1 MFKKSSVPIYLFV
14 ALMISLS
21 VIFHASNDTPA
32 AAALPQQ
39 TTPQNT
45 FSKVEAVKLP
55 EKVVFAGEQAPLGS
69 FDVRE
74 RLDREL
80 LVNTYWHSNTLQ
92 LFKLASRYF
101 PVIEKILKEESVPDD
116 FKYLALAESGLRNV
130 ISPSDAAGFWQFLES
145 AGKENGL
152 EINSV
157 VDERYDIEMSTRA
170 ACRYLRKSHDE
181 FGSWTLA
188 AASYN
193 MGKSRLRKIIGEQK
207 ADSYYDL
214 FMNDETSRYV
224 FRILAL
230 KEIIS
235 NPKKYGFYLEKSDY
249 YEPLKTRAVTVQE
262 DIDDLAAFAI
272 QYGTNYKTL
281 KLLNPWMRQP
291 YLRVKKGKSYFVQ
304 LPV

>member
-1 MFKKSSVPIYLFV
+1 MRPKSSVPVFLFI

-21 VIFHASNDTPA
+21 IIFRANNDAPATTTPA
-32 AAALPQQ
+32 PQN
-39 TTPQNT
+39 TSGNT
-45 FSKVEAVKLP
+45 FSKIEAIKLP
-55 EKVVFAGEQAPLGS
+55 EKIAFANEQAPLTS

-92 LFKLASRYF
+92 LFKLASRHF
-101 PVIEKILKEESVPDD
+101 PAIEKILKEQGVPED

-145 AGKENGL
+145 AGKEHGL
-152 EINSV
+152 EVNNV
-157 VDERYDIEMSTRA
+157 VDERYNIELSTLA
-170 ACRYLRKSHDE
+170 ACKYLKKSHEE

-193 MGKSRLRKIIGEQK
+193 IGKNRLRKIIGEQK
-207 ADSYYDL
+207 VDSYYDL

-224 FRILAL
+224 FRVLAL

-235 NPKKYGFYLEKSDY
+235 NPKKYGFYLDKADY
-249 YEPLKTRAVTVQE
+249 YEPLQTRAVTVNE
-262 DIDDLAAFAI
+262 DIEDLAAFAI

-291 YLRVKKGKSYFVQ
+291 YLKVKKGKSYSVQ